1 MKLAAVN
8 QKFGTRTLPTRSAN
22 VCTSNSNS
30 KRRNSSFSDL
40 NKSTVLKPK
49 MTKKSKEYHQT
60 SLPSKITTQSKDEEN
75 LVQTTKLRGFSSV
88 ALSPKPTNSKSSPE
102 TENKSVGKI
111 EDVNN
116 IDKTDEER
124 VDKNDSEGVDKS
136 DNENDDKTDTENVG
150 KNDCERVD
158 KNDIEN
164 FDKTDS
170 ENVDKYDDKKVNKT
184 NVENVDKNDSERVD
198 KNDSDRVDKNDIENF
213 DKTDSENVD
222 KNDDIKVNKTDGENI
237 EASDCKNVKNT
248 TNGTANDIILAKT
261 NNDKFERALNKSD
274 DETNSNFLKKPDEKY
289 VEQANS
295 KYLKKTFANYT
306 ESIYSNQR
314 TTLKRSCEEKST
326 YPVNKRKRFKRKRL
340 ISSSS
345 QDSSEA
351 ATSDRKSL
359 DKESKLKTNDRSSRK
374 IVRDKRKPRGPI
386 RRVERVNEDL
396 YTIEKIISEM
406 QNKIQNLERKSCLDE
421 KKIEAFK
428 KALIEQREN
437 DIKLLMDEKENEV
450 R

>member
-40 NKSTVLKPK
+40 NKSTVFKPK

-75 LVQTTKLRGFSSV
+75 LVQTTKFRDFSSV
-88 ALSPKPTNSKSSPE
+88 ALSPKPTNSKSS
-102 TENKSVGKI
+102 TDNKSVGKI
-111 EDVNN
+111 EDVTN
-116 IDKTDEER
+116 IDKTDDER
-124 VDKNDSEGVDKS
+124 SDKNDSEGVDKS

-150 KNDCERVD
+150 KNDSERVD

-164 FDKTDS
+164 FDKTDN
-170 ENVDKYDDKKVNKT
+170 EIVDKYDDKKVNKT
-184 NVENVDKNDSERVD
+184 NVENVDKNDSECVD
-198 KNDSDRVDKNDIENF
+198 KNNIKNF
-213 DKTDSENVD
+213 DKTDSENID
-222 KNDDIKVNKTDGENI
+222 KNDDIKVNKNDGENI
-237 EASDCKNVKNT
+237 EASDCNNVKNA

-261 NNDKFERALNKSD
+261 NDKFEKAFNKSN

-289 VEQANS
+289 VEQANN
-295 KYLKKTFANYT
+295 KHLKKTFANYT
-306 ESIYSNQR
+306 ESISSNQK

-351 ATSDRKSL
+351 TNDRKSL

-374 IVRDKRKPRGPI
+374 IGRDKRKPRRPI

-406 QNKIQNLERKSCLDE
+406 QTKIQNLERKSCLDE

>member
-40 NKSTVLKPK
+40 NKSTVFKPK

-75 LVQTTKLRGFSSV
+75 LVQTTKFRGFSSV

-116 IDKTDEER
+116 IDKTDDER

-150 KNDCERVD
+150 KNGERVD
-158 KNDIEN
+158 KLNDIEN

-170 ENVDKYDDKKVNKT
+170 ENMDKYDDKKVNKT
-184 NVENVDKNDSERVD
+184 NVDKNDSERVD
-198 KNDSDRVDKNDIENF
+198 KNDNDRVDKNDIENF
-213 DKTDSENVD
+213 HKTDSENAD
-222 KNDDIKVNKTDGENI
+222 MNDDIKVNKTDGENI
-237 EASDCKNVKNT
+237 EASDCKNVKNA

-295 KYLKKTFANYT
+295 KYLKTTFANYT
-306 ESIYSNQR
+306 ESISSNQK
-314 TTLKRSCEEKST
+314 TNLERSCEEKST

-351 ATSDRKSL
+351 TSDRKSL

-374 IVRDKRKPRGPI
+374 IVRDKRKPRRPI

>member
-40 NKSTVLKPK
+40 NKSTVFKPK

-60 SLPSKITTQSKDEEN
+60 SLPSKITTQRKDEEN
-75 LVQTTKLRGFSSV
+75 LVQTTKFRGFSSV

-116 IDKTDEER
+116 IVKTDDER

-136 DNENDDKTDTENVG
+136 DNENDNKTDTENVG
-150 KNDCERVD
+150 KNDSEHVD

-164 FDKTDS
+164 FNKTDS
-170 ENVDKYDDKKVNKT
+170 ENVDKYDDKKVNRT
-184 NVENVDKNDSERVD
+184 NVENVHKNDSE
-198 KNDSDRVDKNDIENF
+198 RVDKNDIENF

-222 KNDDIKVNKTDGENI
+222 KNDDIKVDKTDGENI
-237 EASDCKNVKNT
+237 EASDCKNVENA

-261 NNDKFERALNKSD
+261 NNGKFERAHIKSD

-289 VEQANS
+289 VEEANS

-306 ESIYSNQR
+306 ESISSNQK

-351 ATSDRKSL
+351 TNDRKSL

-374 IVRDKRKPRGPI
+374 IGRDKRKPRRPI

>member
-1 MKLAAVN
+1 MKLAAAK

-40 NKSTVLKPK
+40 NKSTVFKPK

-75 LVQTTKLRGFSSV
+75 LVQTTKFRGFSSV

-116 IDKTDEER
+116 IDKTDDER
-124 VDKNDSEGVDKS
+124 VDKNDSGVDKS

-150 KNDCERVD
+150 KNDSEQVD
-158 KNDIEN
+158 KNNIEN
-164 FDKTDS
+164 FLKTDS
-170 ENVDKYDDKKVNKT
+170 ENVDKYDDKKVNNT
-184 NVENVDKNDSERVD
+184 NVENVDQNDSERD
-198 KNDSDRVDKNDIENF
+198 YKNNIENF

-222 KNDDIKVNKTDGENI
+222 KNDDVKVNKTDGENI
-237 EASDCKNVKNT
+237 EASVCKNVKNA
-248 TNGTANDIILAKT
+248 TNRTANDIIIAKT
-261 NNDKFERALNKSD
+261 NYDKFERALNKSD
-274 DETNSNFLKKPDEKY
+274 DETKSNFLIKPDNKY

-295 KYLKKTFANYT
+295 KHLKKTFANYT
-306 ESIYSNQR
+306 ESISSNQK

-351 ATSDRKSL
+351 TNDRKSL
-359 DKESKLKTNDRSSRK
+359 DKESKLKTNDRGSRK
-374 IVRDKRKPRGPI
+374 IGRDKRKPRRPI
-386 RRVERVNEDL
+386 GRVERVNEDL

-437 DIKLLMDEKENEV
+437 DFKFLMDEKENEV